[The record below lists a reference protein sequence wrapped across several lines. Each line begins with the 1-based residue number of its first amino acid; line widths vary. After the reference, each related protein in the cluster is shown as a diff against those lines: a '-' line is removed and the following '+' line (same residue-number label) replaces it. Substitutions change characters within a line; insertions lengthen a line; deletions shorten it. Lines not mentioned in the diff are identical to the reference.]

1 MPKIPD
7 FSLFEAEI
15 IKPKDID
22 KQIVALKKLIDKLE
36 MLADELWSFG
46 RELKTS
52 TGPTP
57 MQTNSL
63 EELGNSII
71 GNAHYLMTNSSGG
84 VIGYASKALD
94 RMKELKAEYDRISSI
109 RVPDMKKL
117 ADLVSDYTSFSY
129 DGKEWALEVLSQ
141 KASFGT
147 KYRVARSVSLS
158 QKASFGANG
167 EKFTGADAGN
177 RNFTNA
183 IVKYI
188 VNNSREMFSLAHPDR
203 RWNEASSDEKLKY
216 GQLAVKPINA
226 ALKKLGVEIDPKGSV
241 FFDLLYI
248 IYEPPSKSIG

>member
-71 GNAHYLMTNSSGG
+71 GNVHYLMTDTRG
-84 VIGYASKALD
+84 VMGYASKALD

-141 KASFGT
+141 KASFG
-147 KYRVARSVSLS
+147 
-158 QKASFGANG
+158 ANG
-167 EKFTGADAGN
+167 AKFTGADAGN

-188 VNNSREMFSLAHPDR
+188 VDNSREMFGLAHPDR
-203 RWNEASSDEKLKY
+203 RWNDASSDEKLKY

-248 IYEPPSKSIG
+248 KSIG

>member
-141 KASFGT
+141 KASE
-147 KYRVARSVSLS
+147 ARLD
-158 QKASFGANG
+158 ARLAARGISFGANG
-167 EKFTGADAGN
+167 AKFTGADAGN

-203 RWNEASSDEKLKY
+203 RWNDASSDEKLKY

-248 IYEPPSKSIG
+248 KSIG

>member
-57 MQTNSL
+57 MQTNRL

-71 GNAHYLMTNSSGG
+71 GNAHYLMTDSSGG

-141 KASFGT
+141 KANEES
-147 KYRVARSVSLS
+147 ARSKIIEARL
-158 QKASFGANG
+158 GANG
-167 EKFTGADAGN
+167 AKFTGADAGN

-248 IYEPPSKSIG
+248 KSIG